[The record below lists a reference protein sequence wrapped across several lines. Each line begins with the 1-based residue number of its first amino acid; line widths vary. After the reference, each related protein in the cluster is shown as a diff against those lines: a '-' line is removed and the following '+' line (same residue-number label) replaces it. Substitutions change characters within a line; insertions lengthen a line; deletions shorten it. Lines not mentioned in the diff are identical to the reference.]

1 MNVLDLD
8 ATALSEYIQS
18 ESITSTEVVNTYIQH
33 IMNINPAINAITSDR
48 FQQARIEAMN
58 ADKAIHQQVPVG
70 RLHGVPISMKE
81 CFDVAGMSTTGGLIH
96 RKDELRTEDA
106 AIVKRLRKEGA
117 IILGKTNTPTLCFCQ
132 ETDNKLYGRTNNPW
146 NLQKT
151 AGGSS
156 GGEGAL
162 IAAGGAAVG
171 IGSDIGGSI
180 RFPAHCNGVVGFKS
194 GKHQVDDTGSYPPF
208 PHPLQRR
215 MLGIGALAKSVRD
228 ARLIHDILAN
238 QKSDSQSLSDFSIT
252 FPYEQLY
259 YPVSSKTQALLLS
272 LFQFLQKHMKVIDEQ
287 PPLYQKSAL
296 LWQLI
301 MSIDGASQMSKE
313 AFPHS
318 FALVQFIKEKLTK
331 TSDYHSYLTWAIIG
345 ANLFKPS
352 KQQLS
357 DVEQQIQEGD
367 TLISSYLHKRLLI
380 LPVYHRAAPNHGEL
394 YAEIFSIRKTFLR
407 YMPFVAYAN
416 VWGLPS
422 LTVPIGEEDG
432 MPIGIQI
439 ISYNGNEDAIFQLGE
454 MLEKNFRGWKRAPLE

>member
-1 MNVLDLD
+1 MNILDLD
-8 ATALSEYIQS
+8 ATALSENFKS
-18 ESITSTEVVNTYIQH
+18 ESITSTEIVNTYIQH
-33 IMNINPAINAITSDR
+33 ITNINPVINAMVQDR
-48 FQQARIEAMN
+48 FQQARVEALN
-58 ADKAIHQQVPVG
+58 ADKALKQNVSLG
-70 RLHGVPISMKE
+70 RLHGIPISMKE
-81 CFDVAGMSTTGGLIH
+81 CFDVVGMSTTGGLIH
-96 RKDELRTEDA
+96 RKDELSTDDA
-106 AIVKRLRKEGA
+106 TIVKRLRDEGA

-146 NLQKT
+146 DLHRT

-194 GKHQVDDTGSYPPF
+194 GKHQVDDSGSYPSF

-228 ARLIHDILAN
+228 ARLIHDILAE
-238 QKSDSQSLSDFSIT
+238 QKTELQVLSDFSIT

-259 YPVSSKTQALLLS
+259 YPVSSQTKALLLT
-272 LFQFLQKHMKVIDEQ
+272 LFQFLQKHMMVVDEQ

-301 MSIDGASQMSKE
+301 MSIDGASSISKE

-318 FALVQFIKEKLTK
+318 SALAQYVKEKLTK
-331 TSDYHSYLTWAIIG
+331 NSDYHSYLTWAIIG

-352 KQQLS
+352 KQKLTE
-357 DVEQQIQEGD
+357 VEQQIKSGD
-367 TLISSYLHKRLLI
+367 ELISSYLHKRLLI
-380 LPVYHRAAPNHGEL
+380 LPVYHSAAPKHGKL

-422 LTVPIGEEDG
+422 LTVPIGEEEG

-439 ISYNGNEDAIFQLGE
+439 ISISGNEDAIFQLGE
-454 MLEKNFRGWKRAPLE
+454 IIENQFRGWKRAPIE